1 MLIANPLG
9 YWTSVWVWTWFPF
22 AGFWCPVYVCHGYD
36 YLCYTRFPG
45 EPSTEANM
53 YSTAV
58 MGVLYQEHEYSQKLF
73 GQLASLAVDL
83 AGAVPWGDTVAAILF
98 SIAVAGGILTEQWY
112 NNAWQSFLAM
122 YGYNYEKDPSFG
134 FEIMQRLHLLQPQ
147 AIPVW
152 DPVSFTTLHY
162 VNVDGA
168 TVQVRPPQGTALI
181 IDNAAYVQDFNTA
194 CATFADLYGT
204 NNWVWVGPYE
214 PPE

>member
-1 MLIANPLG
+1 
-9 YWTSVWVWTWFPF
+9 
-22 AGFWCPVYVCHGYD
+22 
-36 YLCYTRFPG
+36 
-45 EPSTEANM
+45 
-53 YSTAV
+53 
-58 MGVLYQEHEYSQKLF
+58 
-73 GQLASLAVDL
+73 
-83 AGAVPWGDTVAAILF
+83 
-98 SIAVAGGILTEQWY
+98 
-112 NNAWQSFLAM
+112 
-122 YGYNYEKDPSFG
+122 
-134 FEIMQRLHLLQPQ
+134 MQRLHLLQPQ

-168 TVQVRPPQGTALI
+168 TVQVRPPQGTILI

>member
-1 MLIANPLG
+1 
-9 YWTSVWVWTWFPF
+9 
-22 AGFWCPVYVCHGYD
+22 
-36 YLCYTRFPG
+36 
-45 EPSTEANM
+45 
-53 YSTAV
+53 
-58 MGVLYQEHEYSQKLF
+58 
-73 GQLASLAVDL
+73 
-83 AGAVPWGDTVAAILF
+83 
-98 SIAVAGGILTEQWY
+98 
-112 NNAWQSFLAM
+112 M